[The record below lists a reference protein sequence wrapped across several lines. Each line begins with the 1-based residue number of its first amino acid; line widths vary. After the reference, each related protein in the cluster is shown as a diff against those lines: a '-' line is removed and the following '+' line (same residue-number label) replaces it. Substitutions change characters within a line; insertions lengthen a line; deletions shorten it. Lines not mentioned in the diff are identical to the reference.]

1 MAISLFLSP
10 AGGSAQVH
18 PSYKPLPHQC
28 AYSKTQT
35 WQRPA
40 VCWGGSEEQELEHVG
55 QAVFSHTKSPHG
67 PWQSQCDKGAAC
79 QLSPHCHVSMW
90 SFKENSKSQLTLWV
104 TIKVGA
110 TWASAGFLVPT
121 LCRGGFY
128 PNDRNSILLTSGS
141 STPRWL
147 PGTHLG
153 A

>member
-18 PSYKPLPHQC
+18 PSCKPLPHQC

-40 VCWGGSEEQELEHVG
+40 VCWVG
-55 QAVFSHTKSPHG
+55 EWGTRAWTRRPGCLLTYKIPSWTLTKPM
-67 PWQSQCDKGAAC
+67 WQGAAC

-104 TIKVGA
+104 ITKVGA
-110 TWASAGFLVPT
+110 TWASVGLLVPI

-141 STPRWL
+141 STPCWL